1 MRLSINRFKD
11 FLRRHTITHFVQFF
25 LSLFGTD
32 VGGDGGGQIVDVDLS
47 AWYDSNAHA
56 LKRFDGV
63 PQMLLLAVELNDD
76 VFFTFDDE
84 WRDAVRI
91 SQFFKHL

>member
-1 MRLSINRFKD
+1 MIDGFRA
-11 FLRRHTITHFVQFF
+11 FF
-25 LSLFGTD
+25 FFALFPGTPHS
-32 VGGDGGGQIVDVDLS
+32 GGGGQIVDVDLS

-84 WRDAVRI
+84 WHDAVRI